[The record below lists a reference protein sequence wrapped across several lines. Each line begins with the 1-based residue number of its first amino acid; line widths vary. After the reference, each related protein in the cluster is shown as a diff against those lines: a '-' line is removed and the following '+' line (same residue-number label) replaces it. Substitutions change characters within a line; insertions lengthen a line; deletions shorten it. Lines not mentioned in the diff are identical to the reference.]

1 MKRFPFIICLAVL
14 LLLFS
19 TGIAA
24 ADTATEDTT
33 TATPTA
39 TTPARTGGTVYFE
52 TVPSGATIW
61 LDNVK
66 IGTSKITYFSEKS
79 GTLDVRIQMKG
90 YEEYKGTV
98 TVIDGK
104 RVDFSARLT
113 PVTYDWNAKTTPTEP
128 VTTVT
133 TIRRSTIPIPTSWP
147 TSSPTPESPFDPAVV
162 IGALSLGIGL
172 FVIRRR

>member
-1 MKRFPFIICLAVL
+1 MKRFPHIICLVFL
-14 LLLFS
+14 LLLFPI
-19 TGIAA
+19 GIAT
-24 ADTATEDTT
+24 ADTATENTT

-90 YEEYKGTV
+90 YDEYKGTV
-98 TVIDGK
+98 TVIDGQ
-104 RVDFSARLT
+104 RVDFYARLN
-113 PVTYDWNAKTTPTEP
+113 PVTYDWNAETTPTVP

-133 TIRRSTIPIPTSWP
+133 TIRRSTMTVPTSWP
-147 TSSPTPESPFDPAVV
+147 TPTPESPFDPAFV
-162 IGALSLGIGL
+162 IGALTLGIGL